1 MISHVFIE
9 NSYENESLLSK
20 SHRPLIHA
28 PQIDHLRGPL
38 DREYLTQKNKASKQN
53 FTVIPRNRMS
63 ALSSN

>member
-9 NSYENESLLSK
+9 NSCENESLLSE

-38 DREYLTQKNKASKQN
+38 DREYLT
-53 FTVIPRNRMS
+53 
-63 ALSSN
+63 